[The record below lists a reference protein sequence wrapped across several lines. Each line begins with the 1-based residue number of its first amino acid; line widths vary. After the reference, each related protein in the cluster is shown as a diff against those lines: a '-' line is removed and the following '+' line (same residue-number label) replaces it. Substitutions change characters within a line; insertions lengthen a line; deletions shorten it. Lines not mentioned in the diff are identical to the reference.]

1 MSTYTKYKTQSAPQ
15 VATDMSLF
23 SGVREGP
30 PIEVLHM
37 KARHDRDPS
46 TVKDNIMAFVI
57 HVFLGED
64 QPNSWRV
71 QG

>member
-1 MSTYTKYKTQSAPQ
+1 MSTCTKYKTQSAPQ

-46 TVKDNIMAFVI
+46 KVKDNMKHGIC
-57 HVFLGED
+57 HPRL
-64 QPNSWRV
+64 SR
-71 QG
+71 

>member
-1 MSTYTKYKTQSAPQ
+1 MGNEHLYKIQNTVCPQ

-46 TVKDNIMAFVI
+46 KVSS
-57 HVFLGED
+57 FLFAWHL
-64 QPNSWRV
+64 SSTFF
-71 QG
+71 

>member
-1 MSTYTKYKTQSAPQ
+1 
-15 VATDMSLF
+15 MSLF

-46 TVKDNIMAFVI
+46 RVKEKIKVCMIVI
-57 HVFLGED
+57 PVIIG
-64 QPNSWRV
+64 
-71 QG
+71 

>member
-1 MSTYTKYKTQSAPQ
+1 MSTCTYKTQSAPQ

-46 TVKDNIMAFVI
+46 RVKDKIKVCMIVI
-57 HVFLGED
+57 PVIIG
-64 QPNSWRV
+64 
-71 QG
+71 